1 MRAQRRGVALILVLV
16 ATAGLFAMVLHASTL
31 TRASALEAAA
41 VRDTFEAER
50 LARSAAVLAAAG
62 LSTSSESI
70 AGTLD
75 ALAEIEEQRA
85 ASQPDPREQ
94 SPFPSILEPLILQ
107 AMEEQGE
114 QLEEQQE
121 EVRQTT
127 EGAGAPAR
135 GVRGGYSVLS
145 LVGLPTRA
153 FEWQPPGR
161 SERVRVR
168 LYDPAA
174 QLRINST
181 GEEQLVRYLEERGQP
196 ASDARR
202 IAQEILDWRDADDTP
217 RPDGFDGDEYEPF
230 GVEPRNGPIKS
241 LDELLFLPSID
252 ADLLDALRTDLSL
265 GEGREVHAGSASRAV
280 LMSVRGMTEQIAD
293 AIIAQ
298 RSSGT
303 LSETELDT
311 LVPPNMDDVRKRLR
325 AKPGGVIGM
334 EIEVVGAGT
343 KRFFGSAIV
352 GETGVIGVDIRP
364 RM

>member
-31 TRASALEAAA
+31 TRASALEASA

-85 ASQPDPREQ
+85 AAQPDQQNEIPV
-94 SPFPSILEPLILQ
+94 PDILRPLIEQ
-107 AMEEQGE
+107 AMEDQDE
-114 QLEEQQE
+114 QLEEQEE

-127 EGAGAPAR
+127 EGTGAAAR
-135 GVRGGYSVLS
+135 SSRGGYSVLS
-145 LVGLPTRA
+145 LVGLPTRS
-153 FEWQPPGR
+153 FEWQPRGR

-174 QLRINST
+174 QLRINNV
-181 GEEQLVRYLEERGQP
+181 GEDQLALYFEGLGQS

-202 IAQEILDWRDADDTP
+202 IAQEILDWRDDNDDP
-217 RPDGFDGDEYEPF
+217 RPNGFDGDEYEPF
-230 GVEPRNGPIKS
+230 GVEPRNGDIKS
-241 LDELLFLPSID
+241 IDELLFLPSID
-252 ADLLDALRTDLSL
+252 AELLDTIRPDISL

-280 LMSVRGMTEQIAD
+280 LMSVRGMTGEVAD

-303 LSETELDT
+303 LSETDLDA
-311 LVPPNMDDVRKRLR
+311 LVPRANDDLRKLLR
-325 AKPGGVIGM
+325 AKPSGLVGM
-334 EIEVVGAGT
+334 EIEVIGAGT
-343 KRFFGSAIV
+343 KRFFGSALV